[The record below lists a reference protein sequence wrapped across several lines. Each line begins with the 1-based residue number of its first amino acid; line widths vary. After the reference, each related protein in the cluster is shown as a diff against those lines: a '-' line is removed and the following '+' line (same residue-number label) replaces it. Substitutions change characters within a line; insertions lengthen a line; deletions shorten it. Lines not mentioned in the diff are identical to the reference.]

1 MTAYIHAI
9 FMPADRSRYTADIIA
24 AFQNNDL
31 KVPRLP
37 QKLIGGISPAGPA
50 PIIITFFNAVPTS
63 FILTPHIVS
72 IIRDWNTFV
81 YVNPRKPKH
90 NW

>member
-37 QKLIGGISPAGPA
+37 QKLIGGSQPRRTSANNNY
-50 PIIITFFNAVPTS
+50 FFNAVPTS

-81 YVNPRKPKH
+81 YVNLRKPKH